1 MRSLL
6 EVAAPGDRMLQT
18 NALDMTRSLKKSGAR
33 MAVSRLARHVL
44 PADSHWRW
52 QFMQGPPGSGKNV
65 PARCTPTSLRSVTT
79 DVMLEV
85 SRFTQ
90 FKRL

>member
-6 EVAAPGDRMLQT
+6 EVAVPGDRMLQI
-18 NALDMTRSLKKSGAR
+18 NGLDMIMSFKKSGAR

-44 PADSHWRW
+44 PADSHWRR
-52 QFMQGPPGSGKNV
+52 QFMQGPPGSGKIGL
-65 PARCTPTSLRSVTT
+65 ARCTPTSLRSVTT